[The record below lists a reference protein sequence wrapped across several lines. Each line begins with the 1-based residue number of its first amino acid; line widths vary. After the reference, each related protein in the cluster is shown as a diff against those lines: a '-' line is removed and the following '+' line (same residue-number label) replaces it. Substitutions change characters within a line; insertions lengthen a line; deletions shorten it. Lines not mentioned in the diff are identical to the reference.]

1 MRSAYGQNKFVLAGI
16 LLFAGWTV
24 LTLLNV
30 VNSMGS
36 IMSNTWVGQH
46 GVGGLVGIVALL
58 VILAYLL
65 SAYGALAESEPAPS
79 EWPPESE

>member
-1 MRSAYGQNKFVLAGI
+1 MRTAYGQNKFVLAGI
-16 LLFAGWTV
+16 LLFGGWTV

-30 VNSMGS
+30 ANSMGS
-36 IMSNTWVGQH
+36 ITSNSWVGQH

-58 VILAYLL
+58 VILGLLL
-65 SAYGALAESEPAPS
+65 SAYGGLAESDPGPT